1 MDFTNISNGLNREE
15 ERPNVKVTIV
25 ALGGLDTKEV
35 QAGMTVGEFKRI
47 NSLEGTK
54 IVDEAGNTL
63 ENNAVISGDMQVF
76 VSTPKKNG

>member
-25 ALGGLDTKEV
+25 ALGGLDTKEA
-35 QAGMTVGEFKRI
+35 QAGTTIGDFKRT
-47 NSLEGTK
+47 NGLEGTK

-63 ENNAVISGDMQVF
+63 ENSAVISSDMQVF

>member
-1 MDFTNISNGLNREE
+1 MDFTNISNGLNRAE

-25 ALGGLDTKEV
+25 ALGGLDTKEA
-35 QAGMTVGEFKRI
+35 QAGTTIGDFKRV
-47 NSLEGTK
+47 NGLEGTK

-63 ENNAVISGDMQVF
+63 ENSAVISGDMQVF